1 MFLRYGAPRTN
12 LSINFRR
19 VFAGEGAAAV
29 MTESAIRIADD
40 FALSARCHLRTA
52 DHESS
57 GRIDVYLRLTVKQ
70 IASEYRENDVI
81 LNFVAHLLK
90 RRLRM
95 VLCRYYDG
103 IDMYG
108 AIPSYRMVTCDLPSG
123 QNDRACRVFSLPPF
137 SA

>member
-1 MFLRYGAPRTN
+1 
-12 LSINFRR
+12 
-19 VFAGEGAAAV
+19 
-29 MTESAIRIADD
+29 MTEPAIRIADD
-40 FALSARCHLRTA
+40 FAPCQPGVTLRTA

-108 AIPSYRMVTCDLPSG
+108 AIPFVSNGHL
-123 QNDRACRVFSLPPF
+123 
-137 SA
+137 